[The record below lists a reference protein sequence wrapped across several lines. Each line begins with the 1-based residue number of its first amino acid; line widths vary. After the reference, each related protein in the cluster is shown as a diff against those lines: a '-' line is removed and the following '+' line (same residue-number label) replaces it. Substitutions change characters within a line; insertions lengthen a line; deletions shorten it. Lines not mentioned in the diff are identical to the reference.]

1 MSQTTKKGAA
11 AVSEALCAL
20 YENNGYTQYVMS
32 KFEAYDLYVRNKD
45 FLISDSVI
53 TFTDTNG
60 RLLALKPDVTLSIVK
75 NSKDI
80 PGFVQKVYYQ
90 ENVYRIS
97 KGTRSFRE
105 LPQTGLECMGAIDSY
120 CLFDVI
126 RLACLSLAAIAD
138 DYVLDLSHLTPV
150 GALFK
155 RLGLSKAAQDAMLK
169 CIGEKNLHE
178 LGALCKNAGLDAAAA
193 GQLETLASCAGPAS
207 RVLPA
212 LKAAFCDEESRAAFA
227 ELETVLAA
235 LEDAGLIDH
244 IRLDFSVISDMKYY
258 NGFVFKG
265 FVRGVPNSVLS
276 GGQYDPLMR
285 RMGRADGAVGF
296 AVYFDEVA
304 RLFTDDAPFDLDT
317 LLLYDDSTPLLLLEQ
332 TLRQLRM
339 DGTQVGAQR
348 SLPDSLRCRRIL
360 KLENGEVTTVYEH
373 A

>member
-1 MSQTTKKGAA
+1 MSQTRKGAA
-11 AVSEALCAL
+11 AVSDALCAL

-53 TFTDTNG
+53 TFTDLGG

-80 PGFVQKVYYQ
+80 PHYVQKVYYQ

-105 LPQTGLECMGAIDSY
+105 LPQTGLECMGEIDAY

-126 RLACLSLAAIAD
+126 RLACLSLAAISD
-138 DYVLDLSHLTPV
+138 DYVLDLSHLAPV
-150 GALFK
+150 SALFA
-155 RLGLSKAAQDAMLK
+155 RLDLPKPSRDAMLK

-178 LGALCKNAGLDAAAA
+178 LRALCKEAGLDETAAA
-193 GQLETLASCAGPAS
+193 QLALLASCAGPAGQ
-207 RVLPA
+207 VLPA
-212 LKAAFCDEESRAAFA
+212 LRAAFTDAGSRAAFA
-227 ELETVLAA
+227 ELETVLSA
-235 LEDAGLIDH
+235 LADAGLGER

-304 RLFTDDAPFDLDT
+304 RLFADDAPFDLDT
-317 LLLYDDSTPLLLLEQ
+317 LLLYDESVPLQ
-332 TLRQLRM
+332 TLERTLQQLRA

-348 SLPDSLRCRRIL
+348 SCPDFLRCRRIL
-360 KLENGEVTTVYEH
+360 KLENGEVKTVYEH

>member
-1 MSQTTKKGAA
+1 M
-11 AVSEALCAL
+11 
-20 YENNGYTQYVMS
+20 
-32 KFEAYDLYVRNKD
+32 RNKD

-80 PGFVQKVYYQ
+80 SHYVQKVYYQ

-97 KGTRSFRE
+97 KGTRTFRE
-105 LPQTGLECMGAIDSY
+105 LPQTGLECMGEVDAY

-126 RLACLSLAAIAD
+126 RLACLSLAAISD
-138 DYVLDLSHLTPV
+138 DYV
-150 GALFK
+150 
-155 RLGLSKAAQDAMLK
+155 LK

-178 LGALCKNAGLDAAAA
+178 LRTICRDAALDDAAAA
-193 GQLETLASCAGPAS
+193 QLETLASCSGPAKQ
-207 RVLPA
+207 VLPL
-212 LKAAFCDEESRAAFA
+212 LKAAFCDAESAAAFQ
-227 ELETVLAA
+227 EMEEILAA
-235 LEDAGLIDH
+235 LEDAGLYDR

-265 FVRGVPNSVLS
+265 FVRCVPNSVLS

-285 RMGRADGAVGF
+285 RMGRTDGAVGF

-304 RLFTDDAPFDLDT
+304 RLFSDDEPYDLDT
-317 LLLYDDSTPLLLLEQ
+317 LLLYDDSTSLLQLEQ
-332 TLRQLRM
+332 TLQTLRA

-348 SLPDSLRCRRIL
+348 SCPASLRCRRIL
-360 KLENGEVTTVYEH
+360 KLENGEVRVVHEH